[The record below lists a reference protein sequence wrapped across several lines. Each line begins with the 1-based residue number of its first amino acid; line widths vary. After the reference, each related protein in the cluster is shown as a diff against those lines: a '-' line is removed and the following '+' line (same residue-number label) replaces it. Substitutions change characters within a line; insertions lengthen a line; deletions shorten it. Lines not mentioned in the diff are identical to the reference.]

1 VRIILFVKLAPGVQY
16 TDALVKKIKT
26 AIRVNTTPRHVPA
39 KVIPVADIPYTISGK
54 KVELAVRNIIH
65 REPVDNRDALAN
77 PSALE
82 LYQDLPELQ
91 S

>member
-1 VRIILFVKLAPGVQY
+1 
-16 TDALVKKIKT
+16 
-26 AIRVNTTPRHVPA
+26 
-39 KVIPVADIPYTISGK
+39 
-54 KVELAVRNIIH
+54 LAVRNIIH